1 MVAKWR
7 HGLSFQYC
15 RQSAAKINA
24 LLIGC
29 LGRGRQWTLAV
40 RKHDT
45 RTVAQREDI
54 GVIGCRQIR
63 VYDDLPEPAVVQA
76 IYRSDKLGRT
86 HTGRPEF
93 DGCLDPASIGQLE
106 PTGLARQHPPLRPPT
121 DSQPP
126 PARVRDSPRAPRQG
140 ARN

>member
-63 VYDDLPEPAVVQA
+63 VYVDLPEPAVVRA
-76 IYRSDKLGRT
+76 IYRSDKPGRT
-86 HTGRPEF
+86 HPGRPEF
-93 DGCLDPASIGQLE
+93 DGSINPASLGKLE
-106 PTGLARQHPPLRPPT
+106 PTRNAHPHAPPLQQLRT
-121 DSQPP
+121 
-126 PARVRDSPRAPRQG
+126 RAGQR
-140 ARN
+140 

>member
-45 RTVAQREDI
+45 RTVAQREEI

-76 IYRSDKLGRT
+76 RSEERRVGKECVRTCRYR
-86 HTGRPEF
+86 
-93 DGCLDPASIGQLE
+93 C
-106 PTGLARQHPPLRPPT
+106 GLY
-121 DSQPP
+121 
-126 PARVRDSPRAPRQG
+126 
-140 ARN
+140 

>member
-86 HTGRPEF
+86 HPGRPEF
-93 DGCLDPASIGQLE
+93 DGRSEEHTSELQSLMRISYAVFCLKKKKKNITIKD
-106 PTGLARQHPPLRPPT
+106 
-121 DSQPP
+121 
-126 PARVRDSPRAPRQG
+126 
-140 ARN
+140 

>member
-45 RTVAQREDI
+45 RTVAQREDL

-63 VYDDLPEPAVVQA
+63 VYDDLPAPAVVQT
-76 IYRSDKLGRT
+76 IYRRDNLGPT
-86 HTGRPEF
+86 PPRPPAF
-93 DGCLDPASIGQLE
+93 DGHLDPAS
-106 PTGLARQHPPLRPPT
+106 
-121 DSQPP
+121 
-126 PARVRDSPRAPRQG
+126 PR
-140 ARN
+140 N

>member
-54 GVIGCRQIR
+54 GGIGCRQIR
-63 VYDDLPEPAVVQA
+63 VYDDMPEPALVQA
-76 IYRSDKLGRT
+76 IYLSDKLGRT
-86 HTGRPEF
+86 NPGRPEF
-93 DGCLDPASIGQLE
+93 DGCLEPAPSGNLE
-106 PTGLARQHPPLRPPT
+106 HSQVLRAEK
-121 DSQPP
+121 QCG
-126 PARVRDSPRAPRQG
+126 R
-140 ARN
+140 